1 MKTLAEMIDW
11 NGFIEVGIP
20 LWIAAIGSAA
30 ATIISS
36 LNRRNSKTSNGHTLG
51 EMVEQTHAIAT
62 ASAAALG
69 VDPEAVT
76 VTHDEPEGAP
86 HE

>member
-1 MKTLAEMIDW
+1 MIVGMGVDW
-11 NGFIEVGIP
+11 NGLLEVGVP

-51 EMVEQTHAIAT
+51 ELVEEAHGIAKDN
-62 ASAAALG
+62 AEKL
-69 VDPEAVT
+69 DKLN
-76 VTHDEPEGAP
+76 AP
-86 HE
+86 TEVE